1 MMSTRPENK
10 TPYSEIRRHAA
21 KHGEAN
27 AITAFIDRLEKRTIE
42 RVRKIE
48 AKLDSV
54 SQSDRGGLSPNK
66 MLILRAAQAA
76 ILQREIGAVPVETGR
91 KKPRKSR

>member
-1 MMSTRPENK
+1 MSTRPENK
-10 TPYSEIRRHAA
+10 TPYVETRRHAT

-27 AITAFIDRLEKRTIE
+27 VITAFIDRLEKRTIE

-54 SQSDRGGLSPNK
+54 SRSDRGGLSPNK
-66 MLILRAAQAA
+66 MLILRAARAA
-76 ILQREIGAVPVETGR
+76 ILQREIGAVPVETSK
-91 KKPRKSR
+91 KKPKRR